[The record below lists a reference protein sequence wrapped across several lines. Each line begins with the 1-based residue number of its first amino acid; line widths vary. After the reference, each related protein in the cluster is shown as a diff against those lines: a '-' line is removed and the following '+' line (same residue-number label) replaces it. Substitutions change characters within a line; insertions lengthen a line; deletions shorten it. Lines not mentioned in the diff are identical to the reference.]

1 MQSSKTIHEQIL
13 IQRYLPHNF
22 LAEKMILNCLLVSA
36 ESVEI
41 TIQTLSIEAFYFKNH
56 QEIYK
61 AIIFMYKNKLP
72 IDILTLITFLQD
84 NGLLKKIGGLKV
96 LIELIS
102 QVPNLVYLEEY
113 IRLVKDK
120 FLRRA
125 LIKLG
130 YEIINS
136 SYVTNLSLENMINEF
151 ENKLFNL
158 GIEMKPQKLFSSA
171 ELLNN
176 IFNKLKEKSLNPVL
190 PGLSSGFYD
199 LDLLT
204 QGFQRSDLIIIAGRP
219 SMGKTA
225 LGLNIALNLIKESK
239 LPVLFFSLEMSKEQI
254 MYRLLSIE
262 ANINQARLKN
272 GKLYENDWIKLNKI
286 IKIVSKLPFFID
298 DTPDLSIQDIRS
310 KIKTILFEQNQIGLI
325 IIDYLQLMQSSI
337 SKTENR
343 VQELSII
350 TRALKNLARQFHV
363 PIITLS
369 QLSRNVENRI
379 DKKPILSDLRESGS
393 IEQDADLVLM
403 LYKNKN
409 LNINQTEDQNNYYL
423 TELIIAKQRNGP
435 IGTIQLRFDQKKTK
449 FFNFDL

>member
-1 MQSSKTIHEQIL
+1 MQLSKTLNEQIL
-13 IQRYLPHNF
+13 IQKYLPHNF
-22 LAEKMILNCLLVSA
+22 LAEKMILNCLLVST

-61 AIIFMYKNKLP
+61 AIIFMYKKKLP
-72 IDILTLITFLQD
+72 IDVLTLITFLQD
-84 NGLLKKIGGLKV
+84 NGLLKKVGGLKV

-113 IRLVKDK
+113 ISLVKEK
-120 FLRRA
+120 FLRRT

-136 SYVTNLSLENMINEF
+136 GYITNISLEKIINNF

-158 GIEMKPQKLFSSA
+158 VTEMEPQKLYSSA
-171 ELLNN
+171 ELLNSVF
-176 IFNKLKEKSLNPVL
+176 IELKEKSLNPIL

-225 LGLNIALNLIKESK
+225 LGLNIALNVIKKSK

-254 MYRLLSIE
+254 IYRVLSIE
-262 ANINQARLKN
+262 ANINQARLKS
-272 GKLYENDWIKLNKI
+272 GKLYQNDWIKLNKI
-286 IKIVSKLPFFID
+286 IKIMSKLPFFID
-298 DTPDLSIQDIRS
+298 DTPNLSIQDIRS

-325 IIDYLQLMQSSI
+325 IIDYLQLMQNSI
-337 SKTENR
+337 SRTENR

-350 TRALKNLARQFHV
+350 TRALKNLARQFNV
-363 PIITLS
+363 PILTLS

-403 LYKNKN
+403 LYKSKDLTLQQSSN
-409 LNINQTEDQNNYYL
+409 ENNYYL

-435 IGTIQLRFDQKKTK
+435 IGSIQLRFDPKKTK